1 MISIVIYQNP
11 IFYEEESILLI
22 HRKKTESSFDKLI
35 YYFTITQDHSIGN
48 NHQVD
53 ELLHFKS
60 LAFNEMAIQNS
71 IISYLSKV
79 GEQSRKI
86 LDLIEKKRYELRLFD
101 NKTFEYNYERVRTYL
116 DFVLD
121 SRLKLI
127 EIEKAYHSNLKYLM
141 N

>member
-1 MISIVIYQNP
+1 
-11 IFYEEESILLI
+11 
-22 HRKKTESSFDKLI
+22 
-35 YYFTITQDHSIGN
+35 
-48 NHQVD
+48 
-53 ELLHFKS
+53 
-60 LAFNEMAIQNS
+60 MAIQNS